1 MKTQRP
7 ITLRPEG
14 KTRTQ
19 LDMMGTCISGGL
31 PHLQLIEFWGLS
43 CRLTFKTFVTIPSF
57 SSLAV

>member
-7 ITLRPEG
+7 ITLRLER

-19 LDMMGTCISGGL
+19 LDMKGTCISGGL
-31 PHLQLIEFWGLS
+31 PHLQLIEFVGSVAGSPLR
-43 CRLTFKTFVTIPSF
+43 RLYDPSF